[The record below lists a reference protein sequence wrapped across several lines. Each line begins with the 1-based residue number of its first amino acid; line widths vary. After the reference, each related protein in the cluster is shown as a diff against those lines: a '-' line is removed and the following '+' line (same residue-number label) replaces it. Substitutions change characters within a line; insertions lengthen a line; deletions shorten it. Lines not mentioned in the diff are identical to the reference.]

1 MSTALLHNRLNVSED
16 ALPKKNKRIIACTFL
31 GAIVATLM
39 TWGGLFLFGV
49 LILHGKGSLF
59 DTNPTAAN
67 IFFTIWLILIF
78 VGATVG
84 AYVGQASSKK

>member
-1 MSTALLHNRLNVSED
+1 MKIT
-16 ALPKKNKRIIACTFL
+16 RIIGCTFL
-31 GAIVATLM
+31 GAIVATVI

-67 IFFTIWLILIF
+67 IFFTLWLILTF

-84 AYVGQASSKK
+84 AYVGHSSSKK